1 MPGVFDLAGP
11 VSACNSAPTS
21 VAFPPNRQRRHPDF
35 PSFRGSMSGRT
46 KARTGNNA
54 DVSFVPPK
62 IPDGAFSAVRFQG
75 RPIRGSLPVDHIT
88 SVVPSLPP
96 SFVHIAFCVKPSLCV
111 EENAVALH
119 TTVQRP
125 LSLYPRGPRSGRVL
139 LPRPSSLNRPH
150 APHSPAHSDFASSTN
165 TKCPHWVSPY
175 NTSATSQWFRAFTV
189 RSFSACRPLRPRGVH
204 WVHALSS
211 SPMALALRRRGTSS
225 ALPGTPVIRFRRGM
239 HLAASLRFA
248 FATAC

>member
-1 MPGVFDLAGP
+1 
-11 VSACNSAPTS
+11 
-21 VAFPPNRQRRHPDF
+21 
-35 PSFRGSMSGRT
+35 MSGRT

-62 IPDGAFSAVRFQG
+62 IADGAFSAVRFQG

-139 LPRPSSLNRPH
+139 LPRPSSL
-150 APHSPAHSDFASSTN
+150 
-165 TKCPHWVSPY
+165 
-175 NTSATSQWFRAFTV
+175 
-189 RSFSACRPLRPRGVH
+189 
-204 WVHALSS
+204 
-211 SPMALALRRRGTSS
+211 
-225 ALPGTPVIRFRRGM
+225 
-239 HLAASLRFA
+239 
-248 FATAC
+248 

>member
-1 MPGVFDLAGP
+1 MSGVFDLAGP
-11 VSACNSAPTS
+11 VGARDIAPTS

-35 PSFRGSMSGRT
+35 PLFRGSMSGRM

-54 DVSFVPPK
+54 DVSFIPPK

-75 RPIRGSLPVDHIT
+75 RSIRGSLPVDLGI
-88 SVVPSLPP
+88 SVSHGLPP
-96 SFVHIAFCVKPSLCV
+96 SFVHIAFCVKPSLGV
-111 EENAVALH
+111 ED
-119 TTVQRP
+119 
-125 LSLYPRGPRSGRVL
+125 RSGSAHHRSSDLYRFTPGVL
-139 LPRPSSLNRPH
+139 APSGLCCPAPHRLIDPMRPTRQHIPSSPH
-150 APHSPAHSDFASSTN
+150 RLIRNALTGCLPT
-165 TKCPHWVSPY
+165 

-211 SPMALALRRRGTSS
+211 SPMALALRRWGIGS